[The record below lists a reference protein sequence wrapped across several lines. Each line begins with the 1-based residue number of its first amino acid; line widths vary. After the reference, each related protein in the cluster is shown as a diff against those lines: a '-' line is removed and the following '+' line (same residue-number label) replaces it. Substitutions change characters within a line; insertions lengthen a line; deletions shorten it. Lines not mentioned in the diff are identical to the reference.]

1 MVHFTVNVMCREH
14 SVLLEMAP
22 HLYCRGFFSQPERPC
37 RFVLLQSYTEVH
49 KLQIWTKEY
58 RITQM
63 VLSGFGFGDKGIP
76 QWHLL

>member
-1 MVHFTVNVMCREH
+1 MVHFTVNVRRREH

-22 HLYCRGFFSQPERPC
+22 HLYCRGFFSLSLRGHAA
-37 RFVLLQSYTEVH
+37 LKSHTEVH
-49 KLQIWTKEY
+49 KIQTWTKES

-63 VLSGFGFGDKGIP
+63 ILTGFGDKGIP